1 MGFDGDQWMP
11 TLGEGLLAKEVFAL
25 RGTMYMGGYYKQD
38 SNGSHIFFAKP
49 NMGARA
55 IDCLGLRGPQPTQV
69 HIVGNG
75 LILFSWKDVFSK
87 KDITM
92 IFNSAGRYLGPVLQP
107 KHRDPDTKHEYRVE
121 NFTPIQQSYDCQFYL
136 LERKRGTQM
145 VEGKSVQV
153 SEICVAKLL
162 KDIASG

>member
-1 MGFDGDQWMP
+1 
-11 TLGEGLLAKEVFAL
+11 
-25 RGTMYMGGYYKQD
+25 
-38 SNGSHIFFAKP
+38 
-49 NMGARA
+49 
-55 IDCLGLRGPQPTQV
+55 
-69 HIVGNG
+69 
-75 LILFSWKDVFSK
+75 
-87 KDITM
+87 M